1 MSASRTACLS
11 LVLFFVASG
20 FQVVF
25 KLGPCLPAYSTGQI
39 PAPEAC
45 DANCF
50 PTTTCGAACLPF
62 VWYSGGCQEV
72 ESIAC
77 YEFSTLKPTS
87 ICRGCRCDESETW
100 RCVWDGQSLIRRE
113 YIVVQD
119 CYQ

>member
-45 DANCF
+45 DAN
-50 PTTTCGAACLPF
+50 
-62 VWYSGGCQEV
+62 
-72 ESIAC
+72 
-77 YEFSTLKPTS
+77 
-87 ICRGCRCDESETW
+87 
-100 RCVWDGQSLIRRE
+100 
-113 YIVVQD
+113 
-119 CYQ
+119 